1 MCSSTNTL
9 CSSRRGHRGILH
21 AMQVGASRAFA
32 RAVRALS
39 GLLLLGCSACA
50 RFPDTPTAGGV
61 RRIVVEVEVAG
72 RIRPDYHYFVLFNL
86 SNDST
91 GQSGPVPVVAP
102 PWGNGFAA
110 GAFTHFMRFDN
121 LQPAGGYALYRVQ
134 PNTNLSVFQY
144 LGAPRFSEPVGAES
158 SRLRFEIDLTQLIPN
173 PVDAQQMRF
182 IQLNIVATDRI
193 PIDPNDL
200 TPKVVDA
207 LGDPA
212 LGVSQ
217 YLNLRIDQN
226 RIVRNA
232 DTNLEPRG
240 DAPDPDLDIVD
251 WRVEVRAL

>member
-1 MCSSTNTL
+1 MSTGALGGARWGLWAWGCWVLLTL
-9 CSSRRGHRGILH
+9 
-21 AMQVGASRAFA
+21 V
-32 RAVRALS
+32 
-39 GLLLLGCSACA
+39 ACA
-50 RFPDTPTAGGV
+50 RFPNAPTAGGV
-61 RRIVVEVEVAG
+61 RRIAVEVQVAG

-86 SNDST
+86 SNDPT
-91 GQSGPVPVVAP
+91 GQAGPLPVVVP

-144 LGAPRFSEPVGAES
+144 LGTPRLSAPITAES
-158 SRLRFEIDLTQLIPN
+158 DRLRFEIDLNQFIPDPNDAAQL
-173 PVDAQQMRF
+173 RF
-182 IQLNIVATDRI
+182 IQLNIVVTDRV
-193 PIDPNDL
+193 PLDPNDAA
-200 TPKVVDA
+200 PKVVDA
-207 LGDPA
+207 LGDPN

-226 RIVRNA
+226 RLVRNA

-240 DAPDPDLDIVD
+240 DVRDPDLDIVD

>member
-1 MCSSTNTL
+1 MLVS
-9 CSSRRGHRGILH
+9 
-21 AMQVGASRAFA
+21 
-32 RAVRALS
+32 
-39 GLLLLGCSACA
+39 CSACA

-61 RRIVVEVEVAG
+61 RRIVVEVQVAG

-86 SNDST
+86 SNDPT
-91 GQSGPVPVVAP
+91 GQAGPVPVVAP

-144 LGAPRFSEPVGAES
+144 LGAPRLSEPVGAES
-158 SRLRFEIDLTQLIPN
+158 NRLRFEIDLTQLIPN
-173 PVDAQQMRF
+173 PVDAQQMQF
-182 IQLNIVATDRI
+182 IQLNIIATDRV
-193 PIDPNDL
+193 PIDPND
-200 TPKVVDA
+200 TAPKVVDA

-212 LGVSQ
+212 QGVSQ

-232 DTNLEPRG
+232 DTSLEPRG
-240 DAPDPDLDIVD
+240 DVADPDLDIVD

>member
-1 MCSSTNTL
+1 
-9 CSSRRGHRGILH
+9 
-21 AMQVGASRAFA
+21 MQVGASRAFA
-32 RAVRALS
+32 RAVRAWS

-61 RRIVVEVEVAG
+61 RRIVVEVQVAG
-72 RIRPDYHYFVLFNL
+72 RIRLDYHYFVLFNL
-86 SNDST
+86 SNDPT
-91 GQSGPVPVVAP
+91 GQAGPVPVVAP

-121 LQPAGGYALYRVQ
+121 IQPAGGYALYRVL
-134 PNTNLSVFQY
+134 PDTNLSVFEY

-158 SRLRFEIDLTQLIPN
+158 NRLRFEIDLTRLIPN
-173 PVDAQQMRF
+173 LIDAQQMRF
-182 IQLNIVATDRI
+182 IQLNIIATDRV
-193 PIDPNDL
+193 PLDPNDL

>member
-1 MCSSTNTL
+1 
-9 CSSRRGHRGILH
+9 
-21 AMQVGASRAFA
+21 MQVGASRAFA
-32 RAVRALS
+32 RAVRAWS

-61 RRIVVEVEVAG
+61 RRIVVEVQVAG

-91 GQSGPVPVVAP
+91 GQAGPVPVVAP

-158 SRLRFEIDLTQLIPN
+158 SRLRFEFDLTQLIPDPN
-173 PVDAQQMRF
+173 DAAQMQF
-182 IQLNIVATDRI
+182 IQFNIIATDRI

-200 TPKVVDA
+200 APKVVDA

-232 DTNLEPRG
+232 ETNLEPRG

>member
-1 MCSSTNTL
+1 
-9 CSSRRGHRGILH
+9 
-21 AMQVGASRAFA
+21 MQVGASRAFA
-32 RAVRALS
+32 RAVRAWS

-61 RRIVVEVEVAG
+61 RRIVVEVQVAG

-86 SNDST
+86 SNDPT

-121 LQPAGGYALYRVQ
+121 LQPSGGYALYRVQ
-134 PNTNLSVFQY
+134 PNTNLSVSQY

-158 SRLRFEIDLTQLIPN
+158 SRLRFEIDLIQLIPN
-173 PVDAQQMRF
+173 PVNAQQMRF

-217 YLNLRIDQN
+217 YLNLRTDQN